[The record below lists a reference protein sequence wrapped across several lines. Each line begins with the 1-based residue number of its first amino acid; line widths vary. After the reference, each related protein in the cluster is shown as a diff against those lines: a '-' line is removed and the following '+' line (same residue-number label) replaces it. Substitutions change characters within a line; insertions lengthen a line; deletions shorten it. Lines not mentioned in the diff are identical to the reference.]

1 MSRFKENLPGKIFL
15 ALALSSISALALI
28 TVFIIIRGVPI
39 IAEVGILEF
48 VFGMSWAPSHGE
60 YGIFPMI
67 IGSVTVTL
75 GAVIIGVPI
84 GMCCSIFLA
93 EFAPPLLRNIF
104 RPAIQL
110 LAGIPSVVY
119 GFWGLLFNVP
129 LIRDY
134 LGGPGLSILAGSIIL
149 AIMVLPTVITISE
162 ASILALPR
170 QYKEG
175 ALALGMTHWQTILS
189 VILPSARSG
198 IVAAIILGIGR
209 AIGETMAVIMV
220 LGNAVAVPAS
230 ILDPVRTLTTNI
242 GIEMGYA
249 SGVHQDALFATGI
262 VLFIVIMILNAS
274 AQYITSKGSG
284 RGKHG
289 NGKGNGKAGS
299 GTGGGKTGSGTGN
312 GKKDKAGAS
321 EGS

>member
-1 MSRFKENLPGKIFL
+1 MSKHKEKLSGRIFL

-28 TVFIIIRGVPI
+28 TVFIIINGVPI
-39 IAEVGILEF
+39 IAEVGVIKF
-48 VFGMSWAPSHGE
+48 IFGMSWAPSQGE
-60 YGIFPMI
+60 FGIFPMI

-84 GMCCSIFLA
+84 GICCSIFLT
-93 EFAPPLLRNIF
+93 EFAPAALRNLF

-119 GFWGLLFNVP
+119 GFWGLLFIVP
-129 LIRDY
+129 FIRNY
-134 LGGPGLSILAGSIIL
+134 LGGPGLSILTGSLIL
-149 AIMVLPTVITISE
+149 AIMVLPTVISISE
-162 ASILALPR
+162 VSILALPR

-175 ALALGMTHWQTILS
+175 ALALGLTHWQTIRS
-189 VILPSARSG
+189 VLLPSAKSG
-198 IVAAIILGIGR
+198 IVAAVILGVGR

-249 SGVHQDALFATGI
+249 SGQHQQALFATGI
-262 VLFIVIMILNAS
+262 VLFVIIMILNAS
-274 AQYITSKGSG
+274 AQYIT
-284 RGKHG
+284 R
-289 NGKGNGKAGS
+289 
-299 GTGGGKTGSGTGN
+299 
-312 GKKDKAGAS
+312 KKK
-321 EGS
+321 